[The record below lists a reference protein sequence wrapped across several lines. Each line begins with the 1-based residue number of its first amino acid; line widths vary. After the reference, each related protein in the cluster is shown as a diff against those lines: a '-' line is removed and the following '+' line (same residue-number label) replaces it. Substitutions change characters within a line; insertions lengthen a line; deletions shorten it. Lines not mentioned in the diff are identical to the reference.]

1 MLISVGTYS
10 LLPDNNYPLNRL
22 KFWNRMQPTTESVI
36 RNKIAAPC
44 KIVNTKTQ
52 AKSIRNK
59 QPSIQVFNIAEN

>member
-1 MLISVGTYS
+1 
-10 LLPDNNYPLNRL
+10 
-22 KFWNRMQPTTESVI
+22 MQPPTESVI

-59 QPSIQVFNIAEN
+59 QSSVQVFNIAKITKTQVNTDWYKNTSVGTPTYIH